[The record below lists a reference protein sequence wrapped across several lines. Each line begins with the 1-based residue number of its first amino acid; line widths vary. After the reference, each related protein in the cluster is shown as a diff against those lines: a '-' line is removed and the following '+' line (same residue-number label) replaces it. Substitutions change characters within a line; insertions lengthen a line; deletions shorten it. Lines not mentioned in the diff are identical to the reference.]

1 MLEMDNLFM
10 PLEKVKRCEGRLLK
24 TGILKHVMQEQRRT
38 FNTKDLRGRR
48 LDLEQKSSFMDGHY
62 LWL

>member
-24 TGILKHVMQEQRRT
+24 AGILKHVMQEQKRT
-38 FNTKDLRGRR
+38 FNTKDLRG
-48 LDLEQKSSFMDGHY
+48 EFMIIAFWIAKS
-62 LWL
+62 